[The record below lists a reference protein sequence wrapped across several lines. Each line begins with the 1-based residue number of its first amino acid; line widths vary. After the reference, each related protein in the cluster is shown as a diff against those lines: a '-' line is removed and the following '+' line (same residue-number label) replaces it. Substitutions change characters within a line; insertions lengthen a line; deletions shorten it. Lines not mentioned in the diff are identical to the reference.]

1 MHKKIKLLY
10 GLVTLIIV
18 VTSLFFGIAIKKTWK
33 NDLLFIPSSDY
44 KNYTVNFDELFENE
58 AKTPAQ
64 IQNFNTLYKDA
75 DVIVRVNIGKN
86 TKHHKTYQSSYV
98 EGKVKEIYKGKV
110 IEDKIKIVES
120 IFIANKHL
128 SGAEGS
134 LFFNNGEDYIV
145 FLRKYPGD
153 MYGKYDNT
161 YVLTTGSISKYHV
174 TNDTVDGKC
183 FLMTQKQSDN
193 SSLKYK
199 ELKKY
204 DSFTL
209 DPNVV
214 EFYDSNKK
222 NINDILKKV

>member
-1 MHKKIKLLY
+1 VHKKMKLLY

-33 NDLLFIPSSDY
+33 NDLIITPKDVF
-44 KNYTVNFDELFENE
+44 NYGISYNEMLNHEL
-58 AKTPAQ
+58 KTPAE
-64 IQNFNTLYKDA
+64 IRTFNSLYSNA
-75 DVIVRVNIGKN
+75 DVIVRINISKN
-86 TKHHKTYQSSYV
+86 AVHNKTYQSCYV
-98 EGKVKEIYKGKV
+98 EGRVKEIYKGKV
-110 IEDKIKIVES
+110 AERTIKLIESVCIYQKKMYGGD
-120 IFIANKHL
+120 
-128 SGAEGS
+128 GA
-134 LFFNNGEDYIV
+134 LLFNNGEDYIV

>member
-1 MHKKIKLLY
+1 MHKSTKLLY
-10 GLVTLIIV
+10 GLATLIMIV
-18 VTSLFFGIAIKKTWK
+18 ASLFFGITIKKTWK
-33 NDLLFIPSSDY
+33 NDLLFIPSNDY
-44 KNYTVNFDELFENE
+44 GNYTVCFEELFENE
-58 AKTPAQ
+58 AKTPSQ
-64 IQNFNTLYKDA
+64 IHSFNSLYKDA

-98 EGKVKEIYKGKV
+98 EGKVIEIYKGKV
-110 IEDKIKIVES
+110 IENKIKLIES
-120 IFIANKHL
+120 VCIYQKEMYG
-128 SGAEGS
+128 SEGA
-134 LFFNNGEDYIV
+134 LLFNNGEDYIV

-183 FLMTQKQSDN
+183 FLMTQKQSEN
-193 SSLKYK
+193 ALLKYK
-199 ELKKY
+199 NLKNY